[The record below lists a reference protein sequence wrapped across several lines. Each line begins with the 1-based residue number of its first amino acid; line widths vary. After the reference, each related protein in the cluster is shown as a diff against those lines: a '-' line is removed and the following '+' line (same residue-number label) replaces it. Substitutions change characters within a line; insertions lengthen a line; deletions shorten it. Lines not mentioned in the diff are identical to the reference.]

1 MTLASPFMYLNGM
14 IYASVA
20 TLNAPPWFGRA
31 ARRGA
36 NQANGVVVV
45 TSLQFM
51 SLVALGIMI
60 NGTEFLRVVSKE
72 IAILIGILLFAVN
85 YWILVWRD
93 SGEQYT
99 ACFLQYGRYSRII
112 IRGSVIVLFIVLAE
126 VVARNAPK

>member
-1 MTLASPFMYLNGM
+1 
-14 IYASVA
+14 
-20 TLNAPPWFGRA
+20 
-31 ARRGA
+31 
-36 NQANGVVVV
+36 
-45 TSLQFM
+45 
-51 SLVALGIMI
+51 MI